1 MRQNTQPA
9 CHKLDQIAVRRPQR
23 AAEQAFG
30 ATQRPRYG
38 LTLWDGRQRPP
49 VFRDPSI
56 WRARSPHRHLGAR
69 SADQTLCMPRRSSI
83 QNDGRAWCILSF
95 MPSLDEV
102 KKGLLQILES
112 NGYDVS
118 GLTGDSQ
125 IPYGSAG
132 TLAVGISEKW
142 NFNIAGDELQ
152 GIGIGGSGQAVSL
165 DQLANMIAD

>member
-1 MRQNTQPA
+1 MKASRT
-9 CHKLDQIAVRRPQR
+9 
-23 AAEQAFG
+23 
-30 ATQRPRYG
+30 
-38 LTLWDGRQRPP
+38 
-49 VFRDPSI
+49 FRVSVGDLA
-56 WRARSPHRHLGAR
+56 ARSGVLFTGVGRRQAIPTRDLARPEPPTDIWALGAPIR
-69 SADQTLCMPRRSSI
+69 HYVCRAEGPL
-83 QNDGRAWCILSF
+83 RAWCILSF

-132 TLAVGISEKW
+132 TLAVGIYEKW

-152 GIGIGGSGQAVSL
+152 GIGIGGSGQPVSL